1 LGRTVALKDNSPI
14 LNQQYIGRHPNGVR
28 IFFAASLAILVW
40 QTDVVNMTSC
50 QSNSQKDT
58 RTQFERI
65 ALLLQGG
72 GALGSYQAGVYQAL
86 AEADLH
92 PDWIAGISI
101 GAVNAAIIAGNPPDK
116 RVDRLREFWE
126 AVSTPPLGIPYFK
139 SIEFRNPFIH
149 QLVNQGRA
157 TSILLFGTPNFFTPR
172 VPPAMLWPAGT
183 PDKASYYDTA
193 PLKATLERLVD
204 FDRINA
210 GSMRFSVGA
219 VNVGTGNFAYF
230 DTTTDRITPEHVLAS
245 GSLPPGFPAT
255 EVDGEYYWD
264 GGLVSNTPLQWV
276 LEGRP
281 RKDTLAFQIDLWSAH
296 GALPHDLTEVEV
308 RHKDIVYSSRT
319 RAATDQY
326 KALQKLRIALANL
339 MKQLPDELR
348 NSEHAKILQREA
360 DEKVCNIVHLIYR
373 ARSYEGVA
381 KDFEFSRRTME
392 EHWQTGYENAR
403 RSLAEPEVMRL
414 PDPIEGVRI
423 FDVCKDDTPRSSSHA
438 ITE

>member
-1 LGRTVALKDNSPI
+1 MIS
-14 LNQQYIGRHPNGVR
+14 Y
-28 IFFAASLAILVW
+28 
-40 QTDVVNMTSC
+40 

-58 RTQFERI
+58 RTPFEQI
-65 ALLLQGG
+65 VLLLQGG

-92 PDWIAGISI
+92 PNWVAGISI
-101 GAVNAAIIAGNPPDK
+101 GAINAAIIAGNAPDK

-126 AVSTPPLGIPYFK
+126 AVSKSPLGIPYFK
-139 SIEFRNPFIH
+139 SIELQNAFVH

-157 TSILLFGTPNFFTPR
+157 VSILLFGDPNFFTPR
-172 VPPAMLWPAGT
+172 VPLSMLWPAGT
-183 PDKASYYDTA
+183 PDKASYYDTT
-193 PLKATLERLVD
+193 PLKATLGRLVD

-219 VNVGTGNFAYF
+219 VNVGTGDFVYF
-230 DTTTDRITPEHVLAS
+230 DTTTHRIRAEHVMAS

-276 LEGRP
+276 LDSRP
-281 RKDTLAFQIDLWSAH
+281 RKDTLAFQIDLWSAR

-319 RAATDQY
+319 RAATDHY

-348 NSEHAKILQREA
+348 NSENAKILQQAA

-373 ARSYEGVA
+373 ARSYEGIA
-381 KDFEFSRRTME
+381 KDFEFSRRTMR
-392 EHWQTGYENAR
+392 EHWASGYDDAR
-403 RSLAEPEVMRL
+403 RTLAEPEVMRL
-414 PDPIEGVRI
+414 PNPIEGVRT
-423 FDVCKDDTPRSSSHA
+423 FDVCKDES
-438 ITE
+438 E